1 MINKIKKYFFYNVR
15 KTNLPFYPDRLYLEL
30 TNHCNF
36 ECIMCPNGKGLMK
49 RERGFMDFG
58 LAKKIID
65 EMCPHV
71 DTVVLHIWGES
82 LLHPNV
88 FDIIKHCKKYNVK
101 TEMST
106 NTSLLNENII
116 DKILESGLDI
126 IYLCVDG
133 ITRDTYQ
140 KVRKNGDYEKAVK
153 NVEDFVNIKNKKG
166 VKNPSVYLQII
177 VMKETVDEIENFKK
191 KWSIE
196 GIDKIN
202 VKPLDTWGGQI
213 SEINSLEVKKR
224 NVPSNRFHCPNL
236 WYHVHIYHNGDMVCC
251 DRDFDARHSLGNV
264 KDGVMKVW
272 NGQKMQELRKK
283 HIERNLEDVPSCSNC
298 NEWCWWRPTLFS
310 SWGNIP
316 KE

>member
-1 MINKIKKYFFYNVR
+1 MINKIKKYFFYNMH

-49 RERGFMDFG
+49 RERGFMDFD

-133 ITRDTYQ
+133 ITRETYQ

-153 NVEDFVNIKNKKG
+153 NVEDFINIKNKKG

-177 VMKETVDEIENFKK
+177 VMKETIDEIENFKK
-191 KWSIE
+191 KWSID

-213 SEINSLEVKKR
+213 SEINSLEIKKR

-236 WYHVHIYHNGDMVCC
+236 WYHAHIYHNGDMVCC
-251 DRDFDARHSLGNV
+251 DRDFDARHPLGNV

-272 NGQKMQELRKK
+272 NGQKMQDLRKK
-283 HIERNLEDVPSCSNC
+283 HIERNLEDIPSCSNC